1 MSVTAR
7 PTVPRA
13 VISGLGF
20 ITSIGN
26 DQSTVSQN
34 LRALRH
40 GFAPIEFIPGCELPV
55 KVAGTIKDFDTRSPH
70 FANWTWPSARY
81 PLGRDVLRSIAPH
94 GLHAFCALD
103 QAIRDANLAPADL
116 KAEDTGLFTASAG
129 SPFLQRHFL
138 NGMHESQGSRLQ
150 PLGII
155 STIAG
160 TLNFN
165 LAAHHGIRGGV
176 CGFVSACASTAHAL
190 GYAQDEI
197 RLGRHQRI
205 LVVGAEDLTAES
217 TYSFHGMRVL
227 SRNSDPATA
236 SRPFDRARDGFV
248 GTGGA
253 CALVIEEAD
262 SAQARGAP
270 IYAELLGWGQASDG
284 HHMAVSDPGGQ
295 GLARAMQRALA
306 ASRLAASDVDYIN
319 AHATS
324 TQAGDRSEAL
334 ALHTVFTAA
343 GARPAISSTKALT
356 GHALSMAGAMEAGF
370 CALALRE
377 GFIPGQAHLTDP
389 DPVCEGLNLPR
400 QTLDQA
406 PEVVLSNSSGFG
418 GSNVVLAFRRWSP
431 AALPALTRQTP
442 P

>member
-1 MSVTAR
+1 MSSQPR
-7 PTVPRA
+7 PASPPRV

-26 DQSTVSQN
+26 DRPTVVRN
-34 LRALRH
+34 LRSLTH
-40 GFAPIEFIPGCELPV
+40 GFAPFDFMPGCDLPI
-55 KVAGTIKDFDTRSPH
+55 KVAGTIKDFDTRSPQ
-70 FANWTWPSARY
+70 FADWTWPADRY
-81 PLGRDVLRSIAPH
+81 PFGREILRSIPPH

-103 QAIRDANLAPADL
+103 QAIADSRL
-116 KAEDTGLFTASAG
+116 TPDLLRAEGTGLFTASAG

-138 NGMHESQGSRLQ
+138 NGMHESNGARLQ
-150 PLGII
+150 PLSIV

-176 CGFVSACASTAHAL
+176 CGFVSACASSAHAI
-190 GYAQDEI
+190 GYAHDEI

-227 SRNSDPATA
+227 SRNTDPATA
-236 SRPFDRARDGFV
+236 SRPFDSARDGFV

-253 CALVIEEAD
+253 CALVIEDAA

-270 IYAELLGWGQASDG
+270 IYAELIGWGQASDG
-284 HHMAVSDPGGQ
+284 HHMAVSDPAGQ

-306 ASRLAASDVDYIN
+306 SAHLTAADIDYVN

-324 TQAGDRSEAL
+324 TPAGDRSEAL
-334 ALHTVFTAA
+334 ALHAVFTAA
-343 GARPAISSTKALT
+343 GAHPAISSTKALT
-356 GHALSMAGAMEAGF
+356 GHALSMAAAMEAGF
-370 CALALRE
+370 CVLALKE
-377 GFIPGQAHLTDP
+377 GFIPGQAHLSTP

-400 QTLDQA
+400 QTLDRA
-406 PEVVLSNSSGFG
+406 PGVVLSNSSGFG
-418 GSNVVLAFRRWSP
+418 GSNVVLAFRRWPS
-431 AALPALTRQTP
+431 ASK
-442 P
+442 

>member
-1 MSVTAR
+1 MTATAR
-7 PTVPRA
+7 PSVPRV

-26 DQSTVSQN
+26 EQSAVAQN

-40 GFAPIEFIPGCELPV
+40 GFAPIEFIPGCDLPI
-55 KVAGTIKDFDTRSPH
+55 KIAGTIKDFDTRSPH
-70 FANWTWPSARY
+70 FADWSWPTARY
-81 PLGRDVLRSIAPH
+81 PFGREVLRSIPPH

-103 QAIRDANLAPADL
+103 QAIGDSRLASADL

-129 SPFLQRHFL
+129 SPFLQRHIL
-138 NGMHESQGSRLQ
+138 NGMHESQGGRVQ
-150 PLGII
+150 PLGIV

-165 LAAHHGIRGGV
+165 LAAHQGIRGGV

-190 GYAQDEI
+190 GYAHDEI
-197 RLGRHQRI
+197 RLGRHKRI

-236 SRPFDRARDGFV
+236 SRPFDVARDGFV

-253 CALVIEEAD
+253 TALVIEEAA
-262 SAQARGAP
+262 SAEARGAP
-270 IYAELLGWGQASDG
+270 IYAEFIGWGQASDG
-284 HHMAVSDPGGQ
+284 HHMAVSDPAGQ
-295 GLARAMQRALA
+295 GLARAMKRALA
-306 ASRLAASDVDYIN
+306 SAGIAPSDVDYIN

-324 TQAGDRSEAL
+324 TPAGDRSEAL
-334 ALHTVFTAA
+334 ALHAVFTAA
-343 GARPAISSTKALT
+343 GAHPAISSTKALT

-377 GFIPGQAHLTDP
+377 GFIPGQAHLSRP
-389 DPVCEGLNLPR
+389 DPVCDGLNLPR
-400 QTLDQA
+400 ETLEQT

-418 GSNVVLAFRRWSP
+418 GSNVVLALRRWRP
-431 AALPALTRQTP
+431 
-442 P
+442 